1 MGPLK
6 DVDAIFLIFWEIIL
20 LNKKQGKLLCPQGRI
35 TQSLPAGVE
44 LPDKTLAV
52 RGFYLSISGPVN
64 EQ

>member
-6 DVDAIFLIFWEIIL
+6 DVDAIFLIFWE
-20 LNKKQGKLLCPQGRI
+20 LLCPQGRI
-35 TQSLPAGVE
+35 TQSLLAGVK

-52 RGFYLSISGPVN
+52 RGFYLSISGSVN

>member
-35 TQSLPAGVE
+35 TQSLLAGVK

-52 RGFYLSISGPVN
+52 RGFYLSISGSVN